1 MAFECLHRGSLLEK
15 DRLNM
20 KDKSND
26 KFTIITVCRNEEK
39 SMRRT
44 IESVLKQTWKSF
56 EYIIIDGAS
65 TDGTAN
71 IVYEYA
77 NRDKRIKWYS
87 EKDDGIY
94 NAMNKG
100 INRAKGEFVY
110 FLNAGDWYYDDNIL
124 EKVAEFLDTTK
135 AHLLIGDIVLRYNSK
150 AMRISY
156 EVGEKLR
163 ENLKK
168 RIGICH
174 QAIFADRVT
183 LLNGFDEMFTVCA
196 DYNWLCQQVNGDK
209 KIAKINA
216 IIANYDTSG
225 FSSQVQNRKLLIRES
240 MEIMKKN
247 FPETNLSNCDEI
259 ENLLIEKEKNRSL
272 YELMNR
278 WLVLNQRK
286 ISICSYFIDKK
297 IKKIAIYG
305 IHYIGERLYD
315 ELKDTQV
322 NVSYAIDQSKDK
334 REWKIPVIQPDEN
347 FEYVDA
353 IVITPVFD
361 FVEIKTRL
369 SKKIKCLLISI
380 EEILFYDY

>member
-1 MAFECLHRGSLLEK
+1 
-15 DRLNM
+15 M

-77 NRDKRIKWYS
+77 NQDKRIKWYS

-100 INRAKGEFVY
+100 INRAKGDFVY

-124 EKVAEFLDTTK
+124 EKVAEFLDATK

-183 LLNGFDEMFTVCA
+183 LLNGFDEMFAVCA

-209 KIAKINA
+209 KITKMNA